1 MRSFAR
7 LITVSSLA
15 FALSAPVYAVSCST
29 ADISPIALACD
40 GRYSGNVLD
49 NSAPDVA
56 IQIAA
61 LAALGFTW
69 DGSNFAGFPKL
80 SSLGGATT
88 IDFPGLLNGITYVG
102 IHVGGGAGGG
112 TTSFYRFNAG
122 TNLDTFT
129 LNLANSSGAVLYGTD
144 PGAVPEPS
152 NWALMLG
159 GFTMLGGIMRLR
171 RGDRTIEAAEG

>member
-29 ADISPIALACD
+29 ADISPTALACD
-40 GRYSGNVLD
+40 GRYTGNVLD

-69 DGSNFAGFPKL
+69 DGSNFGDFPKL

-102 IHVGGGAGGG
+102 IHVGGAGGG

-122 TNLDTFT
+122 TNLDAFT
-129 LNLANSSGAVLYGTD
+129 LNLPASSGAVLYWTD
-144 PGAVPEPS
+144 PGTPGVPEPS
-152 NWALMLG
+152 NWAFMLSGFAMLG
-159 GFTMLGGIMRLR
+159 GVMRLR
-171 RGDRTIEAAEG
+171 RGQTASLV

>member
-7 LITVSSLA
+7 LITVSTLA
-15 FALSAPVYAVSCST
+15 CALSAPVYAVSCDT
-29 ADISPIALACD
+29 ADISPIALACA
-40 GRYSGNVLD
+40 GRYDGNVLD

-56 IQIAA
+56 IQISA

-69 DGSNFAGFPKL
+69 DGTSFSDFPKL
-80 SSLGGATT
+80 SGLGGATN

-112 TTSFYRFNAG
+112 TTSFYKFDAG
-122 TNLDTFT
+122 TSLDAFT
-129 LNLANSSGAVLYGTD
+129 LSLSKSSGAVVYATD
-144 PGAVPEPS
+144 PGTPAVPEPS

-159 GFTMLGGIMRLR
+159 GFAMLGGVMRLR
-171 RGDRTIEAAEG
+171 RGETLSLV

>member
-1 MRSFAR
+1 MTIR
-7 LITVSSLA
+7 
-15 FALSAPVYAVSCST
+15 
-29 ADISPIALACD
+29 ALAI
-40 GRYSGNVLD
+40 GG
-49 NSAPDVA
+49 
-56 IQIAA
+56 A
-61 LAALGFTW
+61 LAAVAFSSPAFAVVCMNTDITPTAEACSGRYTGNLLSNAPANVVPQQTGLALIGFTW
-69 DGSNFAGFPKL
+69 DGTNWNDFEKVNFSG
-80 SSLGGATT
+80 SS
-88 IDFPGLLNGITYVG
+88 IDFPTLLVGTTYVG